1 MADNLKIKT
10 MLVGSCKEM
19 GSLCVL
25 LIVQTKYI
33 LIQSHGRF
41 SLLGQHD
48 VSSSQGLRSRCLDT
62 MANIIRHKCFVELL
76 NVSGLKIRN
85 MEEHYPGKQ

>member
-1 MADNLKIKT
+1 MW
-10 MLVGSCKEM
+10 
-19 GSLCVL
+19 L

-33 LIQSHGRF
+33 LIQSHVRL

-62 MANIIRHKCFVELL
+62 MENMIRQKYLVEYWTIECLWSKDKEYGGT
-76 NVSGLKIRN
+76 VSWKA
-85 MEEHYPGKQ
+85 MTEKDF

>member
-1 MADNLKIKT
+1 MW
-10 MLVGSCKEM
+10 
-19 GSLCVL
+19 L

-33 LIQSHGRF
+33 LIQSHVRL

-62 MANIIRHKCFVELL
+62 MENMIRQKYLVEYWTIECL
-76 NVSGLKIRN
+76 
-85 MEEHYPGKQ
+85 